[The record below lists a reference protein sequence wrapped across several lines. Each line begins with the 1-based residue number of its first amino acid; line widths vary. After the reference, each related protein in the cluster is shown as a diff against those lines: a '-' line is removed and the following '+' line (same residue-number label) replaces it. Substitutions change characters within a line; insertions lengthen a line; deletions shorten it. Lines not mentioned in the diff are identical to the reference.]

1 MKTKKLFNCIRFIA
15 IAALVCTV
23 IVTVVM
29 MVESAM
35 PGDESAEQSNSL
47 ASSIQSAFGDEKE
60 QTELSRVRVK
70 AVAGFV
76 GETYSLPIEFYPETA
91 ADKRLTFS
99 SSNPNV
105 ISVDEDGFAHM
116 EGAGEATITASLISN
131 PDITHSA
138 TMICYGTHP
147 SKITSVTLSKDS
159 YKVGDNVR
167 FYLKD
172 QDGNKLSLAMFKPS
186 DYDKQL
192 VKFTSFNILPL
203 AEGSVQVT
211 FTIKKNL
218 GNKDYPPRSFSPVTI
233 NLNGNKNFIAPTS
246 IIAVSEALDLTINDE
261 IPLDSLVRE
270 VLPAGAKKASLHY
283 QVNSDGAIEQ
293 INGAKL
299 RASSEGE
306 GEVLISSVFD
316 PSVSVK
322 VTVRV
327 IVPKPDKLRIIA
339 PDRAQTDKK
348 YKLRAFGGGNYI
360 NNVTWSVVKGKAN
373 ISEKG
378 VLSGMKLGKI
388 TVRATYV
395 GDDSLFAEY
404 EIKCVLYE
412 NFAFSM
418 RKLIGHFMLFAVIG
432 FGLASTFLLFIKP
445 RAIALPLSVA
455 TGFGLAV
462 VSEALQL
469 PAVTTGRYATWSD
482 VLIDFFGSTLGVVAA
497 LIIFAIILLA
507 FRLSKSRAEFKRALG
522 AVSAKTVFRSTSNAK
537 LSALLTESAASPS
550 DSDRS
555 DGKTPDDISPSS
567 TSDDEASAS
576 DADPSL
582 PLAPDNDP
590 SFANSSD
597 SATQT
602 QQHDPDSFESAE
614 LPLSTSDASSEAA
627 ADIPPKDNK

>member
-1 MKTKKLFNCIRFIA
+1 
-15 IAALVCTV
+15 
-23 IVTVVM
+23 
-29 MVESAM
+29 
-35 PGDESAEQSNSL
+35 
-47 ASSIQSAFGDEKE
+47 
-60 QTELSRVRVK
+60 
-70 AVAGFV
+70 
-76 GETYSLPIEFYPETA
+76 
-91 ADKRLTFS
+91 
-99 SSNPNV
+99 
-105 ISVDEDGFAHM
+105 
-116 EGAGEATITASLISN
+116 
-131 PDITHSA
+131 
-138 TMICYGTHP
+138 
-147 SKITSVTLSKDS
+147 
-159 YKVGDNVR
+159 
-167 FYLKD
+167 
-172 QDGNKLSLAMFKPS
+172 
-186 DYDKQL
+186 
-192 VKFTSFNILPL
+192 
-203 AEGSVQVT
+203 
-211 FTIKKNL
+211 
-218 GNKDYPPRSFSPVTI
+218 
-233 NLNGNKNFIAPTS
+233 
-246 IIAVSEALDLTINDE
+246 
-261 IPLDSLVRE
+261 
-270 VLPAGAKKASLHY
+270 
-283 QVNSDGAIEQ
+283 
-293 INGAKL
+293 
-299 RASSEGE
+299 
-306 GEVLISSVFD
+306 
-316 PSVSVK
+316 
-322 VTVRV
+322 
-327 IVPKPDKLRIIA
+327 
-339 PDRAQTDKK
+339 
-348 YKLRAFGGGNYI
+348 
-360 NNVTWSVVKGKAN
+360 
-373 ISEKG
+373 
-378 VLSGMKLGKI
+378 
-388 TVRATYV
+388 
-395 GDDSLFAEY
+395 
-404 EIKCVLYE
+404 
-412 NFAFSM
+412 M